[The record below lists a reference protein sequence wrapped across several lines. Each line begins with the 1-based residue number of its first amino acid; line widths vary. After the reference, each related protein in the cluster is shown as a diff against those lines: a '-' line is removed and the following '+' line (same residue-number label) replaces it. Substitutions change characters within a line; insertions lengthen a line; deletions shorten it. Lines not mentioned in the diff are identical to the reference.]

1 MIALASFLK
10 VSPDNRYLLFTIAD
24 YGTFP
29 IWHKEANLQLL
40 DLNTK
45 RINPLHI
52 VNSERSDTYHSWSSN
67 SRWIAFASK
76 RIDGQYGRIYFSHID
91 QEMNATKPFV
101 LPQADPE
108 HDDINLKSYNIPELS
123 NGYVYFDA
131 LNLERE
137 LSIIAL
143 ESFN

>member
-1 MIALASFLK
+1 MNASASFLK

-137 LSIIAL
+137 LSNIAL